1 MGNFIQ
7 VAKKFEITEFY
18 HRMYNRVL
26 PSNYIFRGEKHNFW
40 EIEYVADG
48 QIEVTEEENIYI
60 MKGGDIIFHSPM
72 EFHRLNNSKAAHLIN
87 LSFKASGDLPENL
100 TDGFFS
106 LNEDEKE
113 LFSKFFHKIHSIV
126 KGAEN
131 SPYAVQEAAESLGSF
146 IINIC
151 SNHHSK
157 TEIYGTNA
165 SLTYKTLIEIMT
177 HNVLNNIT
185 IEDLSNYSFVSVS
198 YIKSLFYRFARV
210 SPKAYYNSLRIS
222 KAQDLLAMG
231 LSVNEVS
238 EKMNFSSP
246 NYFSL
251 FFKKHT
257 DMTPLQYKKT
267 LR

>member
-1 MGNFIQ
+1 MGNFIN
-7 VAKKFEITEFY
+7 ASKKFEITDFY

-26 PSNYIFRGEKHNFW
+26 PSNYVFKGEKHNFW

-48 QIEVTEEENIYI
+48 QIEVTEEENVYI
-60 MKGGDIIFHSPM
+60 MESGDIIFHAPM
-72 EFHRLNNSKAAHLIN
+72 EFHRLNNSNAAHLIN
-87 LSFKASGDLPENL
+87 LSFKASGVLPESL

-106 LNEDEKE
+106 LKKDEKD
-113 LFSKFFHKIHSIV
+113 LFLNIFHKIHSIV
-126 KGAEN
+126 KGAES
-131 SPYAVQEAAESLGSF
+131 SPYAIQDAAESLDSF
-146 IINIC
+146 IINIS

-157 TEIYGTNA
+157 TENYGTNA
-165 SLTYKTLIEIMT
+165 SLTYKTLIELMA

-222 KAQDLLAMG
+222 VAQDLLTKG

-257 DMTPLQYKKT
+257 NMTPLQYKKT
-267 LR
+267 LS